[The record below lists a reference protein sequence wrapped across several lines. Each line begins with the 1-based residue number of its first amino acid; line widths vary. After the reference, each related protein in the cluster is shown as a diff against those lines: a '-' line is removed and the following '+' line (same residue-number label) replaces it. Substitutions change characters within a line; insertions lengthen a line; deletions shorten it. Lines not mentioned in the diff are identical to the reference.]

1 MLEGGRNMT
10 TLIVPPRHFETLFA
24 QLTERWRHETRFLS
38 STSAIVTHPAYQRII
53 GLGPQVIPLILAE
66 MQREPGPWFWA
77 LCALTGENPVPPA
90 DQGRLPAMTEA
101 WLKWGRDNG
110 WIA

>member
-1 MLEGGRNMT
+1 MT
-10 TLIVPPRHFETLFA
+10 TLIVPPRRLEALFA
-24 QLTERWRHETRFLS
+24 DLVAQWKRDTRFLS
-38 STSAIVTHPAYQRII
+38 STTAIATHPAYQRII

-66 MQREPGPWFWA
+66 MQREPGHWFWA
-77 LCALTGENPVPPA
+77 LTALTGENPVPTV
-90 DQGRLPAMTEA
+90 DQGRVAAMTVA